1 MTVTIGRRE
10 LLAALGGAA
19 AARPLA
25 AGAQETAM
33 PVVAFVTPSERDSFP
48 PHYVAAFRK
57 GLSDT
62 GYIEGQNVSVEYH
75 WLEGRYDRLP
85 ALMADL
91 VRRQVAVIATPG
103 GSLAALAAKAATAT
117 IPIVFGVA
125 ENPVSTGLV
134 ANLARPGGNATG
146 INFFLGE
153 VVAKRLGL
161 LHELVPKAVRLGV
174 LVNPANGLTAEAT
187 LRDIPEAARTLGL
200 QVQVLKASTGPEI
213 DAGFSAMVRDRADA
227 LFIAPDAFFV
237 SRRVQFATLAA
248 RDRVPTSCT
257 NREMV
262 EAGLLMSY
270 GVNIADM
277 FLQVGIYT
285 GSILKGTKPA
295 DLPVLQSTKFEF
307 IINVQTA
314 KALGIEVPLP
324 VQQLADE
331 VIE

>member
-1 MTVTIGRRE
+1 MSHMRRRE
-10 LLAALGGAA
+10 FITLLSSAATAW
-19 AARPLA
+19 PLA
-25 AGAQETAM
+25 ARAQQPAM

-248 RDRVPTSCT
+248 RDRVPTSCA

-295 DLPVLQSTKFEF
+295 DLPVIQSTKFEF
-307 IINVQTA
+307 VINLQTA
-314 KALGIEVPLP
+314 KALGLEVPNSIQL
-324 VQQLADE
+324 LADE